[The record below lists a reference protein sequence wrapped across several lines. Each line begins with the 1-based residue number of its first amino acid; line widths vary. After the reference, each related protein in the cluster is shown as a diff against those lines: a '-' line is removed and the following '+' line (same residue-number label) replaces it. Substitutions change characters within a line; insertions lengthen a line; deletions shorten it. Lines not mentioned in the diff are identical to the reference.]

1 MRIPLISVGIIF
13 LAILLLPSVSALELD
28 LNDDEFTNQEVLMYT
43 VRGEPYQNV
52 TVLFGDNRYNMYYD
66 AEKVTLNDTGV
77 FVGHYD
83 LTDDRSYDVTHW
95 ISVQN
100 RSSSA
105 TVTYI
110 LRYSDAQRFEHDEE
124 MRDAVFLAIGIVLG
138 LIVTT
143 MFIIAFHQKEKRLK
157 AEGKLTTTEKFAL
170 QMHNRFQMNRVMSVW
185 DKVAPSNPKE
195 QHRYDYKLIRWTELA
210 LMRAVH
216 EREAYIEKLLVL
228 ATKKPVVRKAVIEYL
243 KKEGIWPI
251 GKMTVDQEEAVLR
264 PGEPVDLRKLL
275 ARESLRH
282 T

>member
-1 MRIPLISVGIIF
+1 MKIPLIPGGIIL
-13 LAILLLPSVSALELD
+13 LAVLLLPSCSALELE
-28 LNDDEFTNQEVLMYT
+28 LNDDEFTNQEVVMYT
-43 VRGEPYQNV
+43 VRGEPYQNC
-52 TVLFGDNRYNMYYD
+52 TVLFGDNRFNMYYD

-77 FVGHYD
+77 FVGYFD
-83 LTDDRSYDVTHW
+83 LTDDRNYDVTHW

-110 LRYSDAQRFEHDEE
+110 LRYSDAQRFQHDEE
-124 MRDAVFLAIGIVLG
+124 MRDAVFLAIAVVLG

-143 MFIIAFHQKEKRLK
+143 LFIIAFHQKEKRLK
-157 AEGKLTTTEKFAL
+157 AEGKLTSMEKFAL
-170 QMHNRFQMNRVMSVW
+170 QLHNRFQMNRVMSVW

-195 QHRYDYKLIRWTELA
+195 QHRYDYKLIAWTQLA
-210 LMRAVH
+210 LVRAIH
-216 EREAYIEKLLVL
+216 DKEAYIERLMVL
-228 ATKKPVVRKAVIEYL
+228 AAKRPFVRKAVIEYL

-275 ARESLRH
+275 RKESPRH

>member
-1 MRIPLISVGIIF
+1 MRRYGMGTLLGIG
-13 LAILLLPSVSALELD
+13 ILLLLPTCSALELE
-28 LNDDEFTNQEVLMYT
+28 LNGDEFTNQEVVMYT

-52 TVLFGDNRYNMYYD
+52 TVLFGDNKWNVPYN
-66 AEKVTLNDTGV
+66 AEKVTLNNTGV
-77 FVGHYD
+77 FVGYYD
-83 LTDDRSYDVTHW
+83 LTDDRNYDVRHW

-110 LRYSDAQRFEHDEE
+110 LRYSDAQRFQHDEE
-124 MRDAVFLAIGIVLG
+124 MRDAVFLAIAVVLG
-138 LIVTT
+138 LIVSVL
-143 MFIIAFHQKEKRLK
+143 FVIAFHQKEKRLR
-157 AEGKLTTTEKFAL
+157 AEGKLTSMDKFAL
-170 QMHNRFQMNRVMSVW
+170 QIHNRFQMNRVMSVW
-185 DKVAPSNPKE
+185 DKIAPSNPKE
-195 QHRYDYKLIRWTELA
+195 SHRYDYKLIRWTELA
-210 LMRAVH
+210 LVRAVH
-216 EREAYIEKLLVL
+216 EREAYIEKLMTL

-275 ARESLRH
+275 RRESPRH